1 MKRRKLTGWEK
12 VLFITPFLALLMLP
26 FIGDTPSAWRF
37 SFFYPREKARRSVC
51 RNNLKQL
58 GLAIKQYARDY
69 DGRFPPTKIGG
80 LRPAAPLWDWQLNP
94 PVGWVDALY
103 QDYTKNMSCNHCPLA
118 AATIPFIGPNSTSG
132 THFWLNGNLSAA
144 SVRKI
149 SRPLAT
155 MIFGEGND
163 GKEVADGTYNKT
175 ALSPEWLNDYAS
187 PCYRHMGGANY
198 AFADGHVKWLK
209 PAQIST
215 TAGAA
220 YTFSVW

>member
-26 FIGDTPSAWRF
+26 FLGSEPLSWRF
-37 SFFYPREKARRSVC
+37 SFLDARGNARGNTC

-69 DGRFPPTKIGG
+69 DGRFPPAKIGG
-80 LRPAAPLWDWQLNP
+80 VRPAAPIGDWQLNP

-103 QDYTKNMSCNHCPLA
+103 ENYLKNTSCYHCPVGS
-118 AATIPFIGPNSTSG
+118 TIPLIGPNSTSG
-132 THFWLNGNLSAA
+132 THYWFNGDLSAFPA
-144 SVRKI
+144 KKI
-149 SRPLAT
+149 TRPLAT

-163 GKEVADGTYNKT
+163 GKEVADGTYSKT
-175 ALSPEWLNDYAS
+175 SLSPEWLNDYAS

-209 PAQIST
+209 PAQIS
-215 TAGAA
+215 ASPGAA
-220 YTFSVW
+220 YTFSIR